1 MNLLANNP
9 HLPAWE
15 AGARSVTPAQE
26 VELRRLQ
33 QIWTL
38 REEKYELLTGQGFV
52 RLVDAMGS
60 DDRVVEAARLTAQ
73 TEGKDFADDRT
84 LLRYLM
90 RHLHTTPLEFGEIV
104 VHIRVPMDCWRQWVR
119 HRTASINEYSTRYS
133 EAIDAQCRTPPDAW
147 RRQSESNRQGS
158 SGNVVTDFPAGY
170 SYDAGVNRV
179 YGARDKDGRVVTEDR
194 KAADQIGLTFPL
206 HPHTDNAAGEF
217 LSMRE
222 YLFQQQAQDLYE
234 ERLAFGVA
242 KEVAR
247 KDLPLS
253 TFTEAYW
260 KIDVHNLLH
269 FLALR
274 MDSHA
279 QQEIRD
285 YATVIGEQLVAK
297 LFPVT
302 WEAFLDYRFHAMQL
316 TRLDVEVIQ
325 RMVQGAGENAAE
337 IAATTGFESDREAF
351 TYMAPYSAWVFNN
364 YQDPAWKSLKK
375 CRERVECWAKLERLG
390 LVKYKEGE
398 EPIV

>member
-1 MNLLANNP
+1 MNLLAQNP
-9 HLPAWE
+9 HLPPTLDLSE
-15 AGARSVTPAQE
+15 VTDEQRT
-26 VELRRLQ
+26 ELKRLS

-38 REEKYELLTGQGFV
+38 RKEKYELLTGQGFV
-52 RLVDAMGS
+52 RLVDAFGS

-73 TEGKDFADDRT
+73 TEGKDFDDDRT

-147 RRQSESNRQGS
+147 RLQSQSNRQGS
-158 SGNVVTDFPAGY
+158 SGDAVKSWPEGWQVTVDGAVRRSRRYENIQEDGFTEMTNPGEVGDSPTDVTPGKYLSAREQY
-170 SYDAGVNRV
+170 LHELATDV
-179 YGARDKDGRVVTEDR
+179 Y
-194 KAADQIGLTFPL
+194 
-206 HPHTDNAAGEF
+206 N
-217 LSMRE
+217 
-222 YLFQQQAQDLYE
+222 
-234 ERLAFGVA
+234 ERIAFGVA

-285 YATVIGEQLVAK
+285 YATVIGEQIVAK

-302 WEAFLDYRFHAMQL
+302 WEAFLDYRFHAMPL
-316 TRLDVEVIQ
+316 TRLDVEVIR
-325 RMVQGAGENAAE
+325 RMVQGAGESAAE
-337 IAATTGFESDREAF
+337 TAATTGFESDREAF
-351 TYMAPYSAWVFNN
+351 YYMAPYSARVFKE